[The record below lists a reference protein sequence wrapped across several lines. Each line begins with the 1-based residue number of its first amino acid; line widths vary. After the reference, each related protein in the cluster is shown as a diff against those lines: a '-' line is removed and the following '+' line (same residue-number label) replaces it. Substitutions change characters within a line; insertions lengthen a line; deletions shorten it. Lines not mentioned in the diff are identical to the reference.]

1 MIVEESFEAP
11 FGPIP
16 ELRLSFVPR
25 WCIVKTTKTQS
36 VAEHSY
42 NVAVIAEKLCRVIGL
57 GDAETGMAVRE
68 ALFHDK
74 YEVYTG
80 DIPSPAKHREEKD
93 AICPLLS
100 LIVKLADLIEAYIFI
115 SNNSADSEK
124 VTSWVTAPMLLNI
137 ANMSRSISQELY
149 EYSMELC
156 KECIL

>member
-1 MIVEESFEAP
+1 MIVEESFDAP

-25 WCIVKTTKTQS
+25 WCIVKCSRTQS
-36 VAEHSY
+36 VAEHSFS
-42 NVAVIAEKLCRVIGL
+42 VAVIAEKLCRIMKV
-57 GDAETGMAVRE
+57 GDEATGVVVRK
-68 ALFHDK
+68 ALFHDR

-80 DIPSPAKHREEKD
+80 DIPSPAKHQEERD
-93 AICPLLS
+93 TDHWSHP

-124 VTSWVTAPMLLNI
+124 VTSWITSGILLGV
-137 ANMSRSISQELY
+137 ANMSRSISQEVY

>member
-1 MIVEESFEAP
+1 MIVKESFDAP

-25 WCIVKTTKTQS
+25 WCIVKTTRTQS
-36 VAEHSY
+36 VAEHSF
-42 NVAVIAEKLCRVIGL
+42 NVAVIAEKLCRIMKV
-57 GDAETGMAVRE
+57 GDEATGVVVRK
-68 ALFHDK
+68 ALLHDR

-80 DIPSPAKHREEKD
+80 DIPSPAKHQEEED
-93 AICPLLS
+93 VNHWSNS
-100 LIVKLADLIEAYIFI
+100 LVVKLADLIEAYIFI

-124 VTSWVTAPMLLNI
+124 VTSWVTAPMLLSV